1 MKIILITGGVRSG
14 KSAFAE
20 KLAEQQKQ
28 EHGGALVYLAT
39 GQAWDEE
46 MQNRIHLHRERRE
59 NNWETVEEPYQLQM
73 AIQAMV
79 EFDKR
84 EGYSESPIILLDTFS
99 GWIANL
105 LMQLPEDQLSNSA
118 VRQACQQ
125 QIISCVSAMRS
136 LDRTWIVVSDEV
148 GLGGVALSKLGRAF
162 QDITGFANQIV
173 AQYADEVY
181 VVVAGIP
188 MKIKGSEA
196 SDK

>member
-28 EHGGALVYLAT
+28 EHGGTLVYLAT

-59 NNWETVEEPYQLQM
+59 NNWETVEEPYELQM

-79 EFDKR
+79 EADKH
-84 EGYSESPIILLDTFS
+84 EGSSESPIILLDTFS

-173 AQYADEVY
+173 AQYAEEVY

>member
-59 NNWETVEEPYQLQM
+59 NNWETLEEPYELQM

-79 EFDKR
+79 EADKR
-84 EGYSESPIILLDTFS
+84 EGSSESPIILLDTFS

-105 LMQLPEDQLSNSA
+105 LMRLPEDQLSNSA

>member
-1 MKIILITGGVRSG
+1 MRIILITGGVRSG

-20 KLAEQQKQ
+20 RLAQQQKQ
-28 EHGGALVYLAT
+28 EHGGTLVYLAT

-46 MQNRIHLHRERRE
+46 MQNRIHLHRERRV
-59 NNWETVEEPYQLQM
+59 NNWETVEEPYELESAIRTM
-73 AIQAMV
+73 AEADTH
-79 EFDKR
+79 EAA
-84 EGYSESPIILLDTFS
+84 SESSIVLLDTFS
-99 GWIANL
+99 GWIANI
-105 LMQLPEDQLSNSA
+105 LMQMPEDQLSKSA
-118 VRQACQQ
+118 IRQACQQ
-125 QIISCVSAMRS
+125 QVISCISAMRS

-181 VVVAGIP
+181 LVVAGIP

>member
-59 NNWETVEEPYQLQM
+59 NNWETLEEPYELQM

-79 EFDKR
+79 EADKR
-84 EGYSESPIILLDTFS
+84 EGSSESPIILLDTFS

-125 QIISCVSAMRS
+125 QIISCVSAIRS

>member
-1 MKIILITGGVRSG
+1 MRIILITGGVRSG

-20 KLAEQQKQ
+20 RLAKQQ
-28 EHGGALVYLAT
+28 EHGGTLVYLAT

-46 MQNRIHLHRERRE
+46 MQNRIHLHRERRV
-59 NNWETVEEPYQLQM
+59 NNWETVEEPYELESAIRTM
-73 AIQAMV
+73 AEADTH
-79 EFDKR
+79 EAA
-84 EGYSESPIILLDTFS
+84 SESSIVLLDTFS
-99 GWIANL
+99 GWIANI
-105 LMQLPEDQLSNSA
+105 LMQMPEDQLSKSA
-118 VRQACQQ
+118 IRQACQQ
-125 QIISCVSAMRS
+125 QVISCISAMRS

-181 VVVAGIP
+181 LVVAGIP

>member
-1 MKIILITGGVRSG
+1 MRIILITGGVRSG

-20 KLAEQQKQ
+20 RLAQQQKQ
-28 EHGGALVYLAT
+28 EHGETLVYLAT

-46 MQNRIHLHRERRE
+46 MQNRIHLHRERRV
-59 NNWETVEEPYQLQM
+59 NNWETVEEPYELESAIRTM
-73 AIQAMV
+73 AESDTHEAA
-79 EFDKR
+79 
-84 EGYSESPIILLDTFS
+84 SESSIVLLDTFS
-99 GWIANL
+99 GWIANI
-105 LMQLPEDQLSNSA
+105 LMQIPEDQLSKSA
-118 VRQACQQ
+118 IRQACQQ
-125 QIISCVSAMRS
+125 QVISCVSVMRS

-181 VVVAGIP
+181 LVVAGIP